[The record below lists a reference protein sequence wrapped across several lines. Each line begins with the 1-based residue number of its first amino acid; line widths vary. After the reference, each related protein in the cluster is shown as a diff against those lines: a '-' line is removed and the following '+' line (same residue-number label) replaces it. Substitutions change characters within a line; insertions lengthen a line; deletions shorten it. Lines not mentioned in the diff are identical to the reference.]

1 LNGAGCNVLWN
12 STVKPWWE
20 GDEDGVADAV
30 RLLEAAAATI
40 RAEVHPDQN
49 ALPPYLRLAP
59 YAPSPT
65 AMRSVAMHRLHALC
79 ARRSLRRI
87 GRAWHAGGGAA
98 GQHSLCGEQ
107 GRRRLRRKLEA
118 AHFVPQWTVLPP
130 SPPAA
135 HTSKHA
141 HERSRTLP
149 QRRAQRRT
157 HVRAITQQH
166 ARMRTRARRLD
177 GMGRARV
184 HGRAIGHARSSC
196 ASMALIWT
204 YCVAPDRSA

>member
-1 LNGAGCNVLWN
+1 MNGAGCNVLWN

-49 ALPPYLRLAP
+49 ALLTPCTL
-59 YAPSPT
+59 
-65 AMRSVAMHRLHALC
+65 
-79 ARRSLRRI
+79 RSLAHCDAQRRNAQAT
-87 GRAWHAGGGAA
+87 RPLRPTQSAPDREAWHAGGGAA

-157 HVRAITQQH
+157 HVRAITTAGTHAH
-166 ARMRTRARRLD
+166 ARTQTGWHGSCSGPWPRHWPRSLILCFD
-177 GMGRARV
+177 GADMDV
-184 HGRAIGHARSSC
+184 LHS
-196 ASMALIWT
+196 T
-204 YCVAPDRSA
+204 

>member
-1 LNGAGCNVLWN
+1 M
-12 STVKPWWE
+12 KPWWE

-79 ARRSLRRI
+79 ARHSLRRI

-141 HERSRTLP
+141 HERSPNGAHNGARTYE
-149 QRRAQRRT
+149 RS
-157 HVRAITQQH
+157 QQQE
-166 ARMRTRARRLD
+166 RMRTRARRLD